1 MSYIKGGVVT
11 RIENTNHKNNN
22 KELETFFDLN
32 LFNENGNDYL
42 LKEKLLNENLKD
54 FREEYL
60 SLSNFKGDSLS
71 NCEAYVLEK
80 DVNKL
85 LDNYIYL
92 IDGNKR
98 FFFKNHEE
106 YIFETDYFMYTDEK
120 NSFALYLIPIFWDIN
135 KVKTENFSNVINFV
149 NNLTRK
155 ALNNKLKDAC
165 WFSVI

>member
-11 RIENTNHKNNN
+11 RIENTNHKNNKQN
-22 KELETFFDLN
+22 IDNFFDLT
-32 LFNENGNDYL
+32 LFNKNDNDYL
-42 LKEKLLNENLKD
+42 LKEKILNENLKD

-60 SLSNFKGDSLS
+60 SLSNFKGDSLN

-80 DVNKL
+80 DVNEL

-135 KVKTENFSNVINFV
+135 KVKIENFSNVINFV